1 MRLRARE
8 IAAEGRYEEKHT
20 QPPEAHV
27 SPLCEAKIG
36 LCGFR
41 VFPTEVAFRVVARIR
56 SWILR
61 HHGVIRPPI
70 MASFH
75 TAHRSGR
82 VQLRTDFRSTSS
94 SFDRPNRSV
103 STSNPRFR

>member
-61 HHGVIRPPI
+61 HHGVIRPPHHGLFSYCAQI
-70 MASFH
+70 RPGSAS
-75 TAHRSGR
+75 
-82 VQLRTDFRSTSS
+82 
-94 SFDRPNRSV
+94 NRLQINLKLV
-103 STSNPRFR
+103 